1 MSLQSMGSG
10 RTESSFSDMSISS
23 GGSGTGFGLSTD
35 AESFSSN
42 SKGMCPLSGMN
53 SMSMLLIF
61 YGLWISLTFILSS
74 TTAPPNGRGMP
85 LAAPPPTDP
94 ITLIVEEKLNVTL
107 ILDGGMGNFDVQETL
122 SLQIL
127 NQEDGLIQAQMLD
140 LTVIA
145 EGLTLIS
152 RFAVN
157 VVAIC
162 SVISLQY
169 ILRYFSWRLE

>member
-23 GGSGTGFGLSTD
+23 GGSGSGFGLSTD
-35 AESFSSN
+35 VESLSSN

-85 LAAPPPTDP
+85 LGLKDPNRPLPTGQAGDAGGVGLLKGRMQSANESMVP
-94 ITLIVEEKLNVTL
+94 LSRGFESSMEFSLYDYRNSVLEWSKSILLIYNTNSSGSWNLLCLVNSS
-107 ILDGGMGNFDVQETL
+107 VQAET
-122 SLQIL
+122 
-127 NQEDGLIQAQMLD
+127 
-140 LTVIA
+140 
-145 EGLTLIS
+145 
-152 RFAVN
+152 
-157 VVAIC
+157 
-162 SVISLQY
+162 
-169 ILRYFSWRLE
+169 